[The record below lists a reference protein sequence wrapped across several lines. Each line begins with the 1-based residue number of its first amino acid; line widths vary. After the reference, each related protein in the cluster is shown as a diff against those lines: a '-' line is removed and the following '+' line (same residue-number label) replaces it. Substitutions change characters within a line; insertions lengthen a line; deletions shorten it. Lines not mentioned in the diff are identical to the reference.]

1 VLVWSGVHGT
11 RSGKH
16 SEQRH
21 EPASTVLCCAHT
33 LQELERELSKYR
45 MQEAEATKKKASSGS
60 LWSYMAGS
68 S

>member
-1 VLVWSGVHGT
+1 M
-11 RSGKH
+11 
-16 SEQRH
+16 
-21 EPASTVLCCAHT
+21 CCAVP